1 MSPQSALI
9 NYLEWRTDGLSG
21 ILRGMKEQSQMI
33 ERLSIVMEPKRKWV
47 NREEDLQKELD
58 KLRIELDNNK
68 SHQKS
73 LEDQLLKEEKR
84 RGRPF

>member
-1 MSPQSALI
+1 
-9 NYLEWRTDGLSG
+9 
-21 ILRGMKEQSQMI
+21 
-33 ERLSIVMEPKRKWV
+33 MEPKRKWV

>member
-1 MSPQSALI
+1 
-9 NYLEWRTDGLSG
+9 
-21 ILRGMKEQSQMI
+21 MKEQSQMI

>member
-1 MSPQSALI
+1 
-9 NYLEWRTDGLSG
+9 
-21 ILRGMKEQSQMI
+21 
-33 ERLSIVMEPKRKWV
+33 MEPKRKWV

-84 RGRPF
+84 RGRLF

>member
-1 MSPQSALI
+1 
-9 NYLEWRTDGLSG
+9 
-21 ILRGMKEQSQMI
+21 MI

>member
-1 MSPQSALI
+1 
-9 NYLEWRTDGLSG
+9 
-21 ILRGMKEQSQMI
+21 MKEQSQMI
-33 ERLSIVMEPKRKWV
+33 ERLSIAMEPKRKWV

>member
-1 MSPQSALI
+1 
-9 NYLEWRTDGLSG
+9 
-21 ILRGMKEQSQMI
+21 MI
-33 ERLSIVMEPKRKWV
+33 ERLSIAMEPKRKWV